1 MGSACPGSG
10 PFFSSVVDFLRPAE
24 ALCVLH
30 ERAMKRSLA
39 PAPSSAPV
47 APTVAL
53 RRALRDFVARRV
65 PETHVDDLVQDVLLR
80 MHERAAE
87 LRDETRLAGWAHR
100 IAASVVADL
109 HRARRSEVEL
119 TERDEPVTENED
131 GNVNEVV
138 AGWLRPMLALL
149 PEEYADA
156 LEKVDVEGTS
166 QKAYAERVGL
176 SASGAKSRVQR
187 GRRMLEDIVRMCC
200 DLELDAH
207 GNVIGFQS
215 RRDGRTCG

>member
-1 MGSACPGSG
+1 LRASELPA
-10 PFFSSVVDFLRPAE
+10 FFVSIVDLLRPAG

-30 ERAMKRSLA
+30 ERGMKPSHAPEPSAA
-39 PAPSSAPV
+39 PAAPSL
-47 APTVAL
+47 TL
-53 RRALRDFVARRV
+53 RRGLRDFVARRV
-65 PETHVDDLVQDVLLR
+65 PEAHVDDLVQDVLLR

-87 LRDETRLAGWAHR
+87 LRDETRVAAWAHR
-100 IAASVVADL
+100 IAASVVADF
-109 HRARRSEVEL
+109 HRARRPEVEL
-119 TERDEPVTENED
+119 TENDEPVTENED
-131 GNVNEVV
+131 GNVNEIV

-156 LEKVDVEGTS
+156 LEKVDVEGAS

-187 GRRMLEDIVRMCC
+187 GRRMLEDLVRMCC
-200 DLELDAH
+200 HVELDAH

-215 RRDGRTCG
+215 RRDCRKSG